1 MDQMGNLGVW
11 SWFWCTH
18 VPSRDLKGLCGNR
31 IGLAGYTVRL
41 FFFLF
46 LFFPP
51 FLLCFIGIEKCG
63 WRKACALADK
73 IWEIIDVGL
82 GGWQSK
88 KTRHVLERCL
98 VRRSALVIK
107 DTDKKAADWR
117 IRCRC
122 WTCQTILKANLF
134 CFKCGN
140 TKSTA
145 WGTDFLKLF

>member
-1 MDQMGNLGVW
+1 MFGPDSGALMFRPGIWRVY
-11 SWFWCTH
+11 
-18 VPSRDLKGLCGNR
+18 VV
-31 IGLAGYTVRL
+31 IGLDWQDTQSG

-46 LFFPP
+46 IFFPP